1 MRGGADAGMVCVC
14 VVDVLHIISLSNAP
28 IPLPNTALSLSLS
41 QTTTRLCAVVPLR
54 QLGGLNTSR
63 FGLRSTEAGKKRRSS
78 SSPLRLDTVLPV
90 PLEASY
96 ISGFAAVVRAFAS
109 FTHVSGNSLLNIILS
124 TPRLKLKILSLSFF

>member
-96 ISGFAAVVRAFAS
+96 ISGFAAVVAFAS